1 MAMKKKFLGLAMAA
15 MVALPA
21 TSVYAAGENHI
32 INGVDTQTYTQNV
45 KVSGSVSNK
54 QGIAPAGKIEVEL
67 PTSMTFSVDEASNF
81 KGVEYNVQNRSSV
94 GVDVLVSEFRTGEGN
109 ITVKSKSDL
118 TENKGTLNRSNVYL
132 ELVGY
137 ADGQATRV
145 DLGSL
150 TGNANNRKVLN
161 VAKGSTGLITLTG
174 GAGTAEVKDSSDSS
188 PDGVDKDGAK
198 GDFTLVFKIQ
208 KDTKH

>member
-118 TENKGTLNRSNVYL
+118 TEHKSTLNRSNVYL

-150 TGNANNRKVLN
+150 TGNANNQKVLN

>member
-1 MAMKKKFLGLAMAA
+1 MAMKKKFLGLALAT

-21 TSVYAAGENHI
+21 TSVYAAGEHNI

-45 KVSGSVSNK
+45 KVSGSVSTK
-54 QGIAPAGKIEVEL
+54 QGIAPAGRIEVEL

-81 KGVEYNVQNRSSV
+81 RGVEYNVENRSSV
-94 GVDVLVSEFRTGEGN
+94 GVDVLVSEFRTGDGN
-109 ITVKSKSDL
+109 ITVKSKNDL
-118 TENKGTLNRSNVYL
+118 TTQKTSLNRSNVYL
-132 ELVGY
+132 ELVGS
-137 ADGQATRV
+137 AGGQATSV

-150 TGNANNRKVLN
+150 TGNANNQKVLN

-174 GAGTAEVKDSSDSS
+174 GAGTAEVKDGSQN

-208 KDTKH
+208 KDTKS